1 MVRFEWDEA
10 KRISNLR
17 DHGVDFRQAASSSKA
32 RSSKRRTDAETMG
45 SRDTGRSDSREMTRS
60 WSPTPG
66 VVGIGGSS
74 AHGKSMR
81 MASSD
86 MRRYSAKDL
95 EELHRRGETET
106 RADAPAQA
114 VDADFWA
121 SAKLIMPPAKS
132 SVHLRVDTD
141 VLEWFRAEG
150 RGHLTRM
157 NAVLRMFME
166 AHKSPPGR

>member
-1 MVRFEWDEA
+1 
-10 KRISNLR
+10 
-17 DHGVDFRQAASSSKA
+17 
-32 RSSKRRTDAETMG
+32 
-45 SRDTGRSDSREMTRS
+45 
-60 WSPTPG
+60 
-66 VVGIGGSS
+66 
-74 AHGKSMR
+74 MR